1 MRLHNM
7 FKKTGE
13 KITSIHSRNRRKPEA
28 PEGILKKCNKCGAA
42 ILTDEVINGKY
53 ICPKCHGYFRIP
65 AYKRIELVT
74 DAGSFEEW
82 DAKIDEG
89 ERPENPLDFRGYTEK
104 VEALRV
110 KTGLDEAVI
119 TGKATICGYP
129 VVIGVCDGRFMMASM
144 GHAVGEKITRAV
156 ERATEERLPVV
167 LFTCSGGARMQEGI
181 ISLMQMAKTSAALKR
196 HSDAGFLYIPVLTD
210 PTTGGV
216 TASFAMLGDII
227 LAEPGALIGFA
238 GPRVIEQT
246 IGQKLPEGFQRAEF
260 LLEHGFVDR
269 IVTRDEM
276 KEVLGQILKMH
287 TVTDEKK
294 EDCPE
299 KNIYLVRQIKS
310 EQTIQYEFETDDQKS
325 WCYAIPDPDYT
336 PPTIFP
342 DKGIRAFIDKYFGIT
357 SSVFMVLPLD
367 TKDRVVVSLPN
378 GFNFTVNMQGEWIN
392 IDNHNLG
399 WSVLKEELISSEI
412 LKAVEEKYQTTITSI
427 TRPLDQPQV
436 QYMLADEGDQV
447 YYVYSATEFIAQD
460 SPRTSYE
467 KAYRYIR
474 QHYPAEI
481 SFRLS
486 YEQGRYQTTLEDG
499 TLLLFDGK
507 GELIK

>member
-1 MRLHNM
+1 M
-7 FKKTGE
+7 KK
-13 KITSIHSRNRRKPEA
+13 R
-28 PEGILKKCNKCGAA
+28 
-42 ILTDEVINGKY
+42 
-53 ICPKCHGYFRIP
+53 
-65 AYKRIELVT
+65 
-74 DAGSFEEW
+74 
-82 DAKIDEG
+82 
-89 ERPENPLDFRGYTEK
+89 
-104 VEALRV
+104 
-110 KTGLDEAVI
+110 
-119 TGKATICGYP
+119 
-129 VVIGVCDGRFMMASM
+129 
-144 GHAVGEKITRAV
+144 
-156 ERATEERLPVV
+156 
-167 LFTCSGGARMQEGI
+167 
-181 ISLMQMAKTSAALKR
+181 
-196 HSDAGFLYIPVLTD
+196 
-210 PTTGGV
+210 
-216 TASFAMLGDII
+216 
-227 LAEPGALIGFA
+227 
-238 GPRVIEQT
+238 
-246 IGQKLPEGFQRAEF
+246 
-260 LLEHGFVDR
+260 VDR
-269 IVTRDEM
+269 ICSFLMACLLLIHISCTENNSVEDPRQELPENIQSSLQELYPDEIPQSTEQLIDPNTS
-276 KEVLGQILKMH
+276 EVCYFVSFSDGTYFVFNAAGEWTSVYCYTKVLPASIQTTYKDAIRQIEAETSSPIQALDKTLYGIAFGLEDQRWLAYSTADKKLLGEEMEHNTGLQPNEYLPGPVYFFVSSSFDAEIEH
-287 TVTDEKK
+287 VIVPQDENQSDFRYSLWLSNHMVVDFNQDNDWLEVRHAEKAYLPDSFYSLLPGDVVEQLT

-399 WSVLKEELISSEI
+399 WSALKEELISSEI

-447 YYVYSATEFIAQD
+447 YYVYSATEFVAQD
-460 SPRTSYE
+460 SPRTPYE

-474 QHYPAEI
+474 HHYPAEI
-481 SFRLS
+481 SFRLL